1 LTIEQIGFTISVINM
16 KIGLL
21 ESRLDPFINDL
32 LEKLGGL
39 PVDFI
44 TFSGQVIP
52 LKSDY
57 RVVVDRLSFRHTF
70 LQEMLKNHSLNGCYV
85 INNPFSVAATNK
97 LVEVKICSN
106 LGISVPKTVVL
117 PDTTEQDSLGEIID
131 DLDWQKTIR
140 EVGLPCIIKPYN
152 GSGWEHVYR
161 VNSEEE
167 LKVAYEKVK
176 HRHVVLVQEAIQ
188 FQDYFRVF
196 CIGKKD
202 VLFIKWI
209 PRPLGMGQY
218 LLFDSESLG
227 VNRDIIA
234 RQTIELNKTLDLDIN
249 AVEWCVNQEGKA
261 WLIEAYNEVPDIDK
275 RSIPVPYYDWIL
287 EKFAGLVKE
296 KFDSAERNK
305 TSLGIKDCF

>member
-1 LTIEQIGFTISVINM
+1 M

-32 LEKLGGL
+32 MEKLSGL

-44 TFSGQVIP
+44 SFSGQLAP

-57 RVVVDRLSFRHTF
+57 RVIVDRLSFHHPF
-70 LQEMLKNHSLNGCYV
+70 LQEMLKNLSLDGSYV

-97 LVEVKICSN
+97 LVEIKICSN
-106 LGISVPKTVVL
+106 LGISFPKTVVL
-117 PDTTEQDSLGEIID
+117 PDVTAQENLGEIID
-131 DLDWQKTIR
+131 DLDWQKTIQ

-167 LKVAYEKVK
+167 LKDAYEKVK
-176 HRHVVLVQEAIQ
+176 HRHVVLVQEVIQ

-196 CIGKKD
+196 CIGKKN

-209 PRPLGMGQY
+209 PRPLGLGQY

-227 VNRDIIA
+227 ANRDIIT
-234 RQTIELNKTLDLDIN
+234 RQTIELNKCLDLDIN
-249 AVEWCVNQEGKA
+249 AVEWCITPEGKA
-261 WLIEAYNEVPDIDK
+261 CLIEAYNEVPDIDR
-275 RSIPVPYYDWIL
+275 RSLPLPYYDWIV
-287 EKFAGLVKE
+287 EKFAGLVLE
-296 KFDSAERNK
+296 KFDSTERNK
-305 TSLGIKDCF
+305 TNLSIEDYIQ